1 MRCWIISGV
10 FELVSLNAFSTFSL
24 DDSAPTFKSNSS
36 ILLLRFSDPGED
48 DPDPAVAER
57 EGGLHPEGLPQQE
70 PGRPAGLP
78 QGDWIHGDH
87 VAPLLQDHRV
97 GTGE

>member
-1 MRCWIISGV
+1 MVLKAGV
-10 FELVSLNAFSTFSL
+10 STPSVRASVSLTL
-24 DDSAPTFKSNSS
+24 PR
-36 ILLLRFSDPGED
+36 LCFSDPGED

-57 EGGLHPEGLPQQE
+57 QGRLHPEGLPQQE

-78 QGDWIHGDH
+78 QGDRLHGDH

-97 GTGE
+97 GTGEYNSS